1 MADSGT
7 IHFDKTIKVGYLDQY
22 MNVDGN
28 LSIDLYLK
36 KAFVS
41 LYKKET
47 EMNEML
53 DALTNE
59 TDVTKIDRYVRMTSQ
74 IREELESA
82 DFYAIDSK
90 IGRIV
95 SGLGIVK
102 YGLDTMVRQLSGGQK
117 VKIILAKLLLEEPDL
132 LILDEPTNF
141 LDTTHVE
148 WLVKYLKEYK
158 GNFLI
163 VSHNQEFLNDV
174 VNVVMEL
181 ESGKI
186 TKYKGNYQQ
195 YLQKKMLV
203 DADYEKKYLNNATYV
218 KSLLQEYPELKRLLE
233 LKNNSIQRAECEIRK
248 SLYAEKEQIQK
259 IFCDGRKFSGTVGIY
274 MSKGDIH
281 RGGRSVAKVELDNG
295 TILYY
300 KPHSLDKNIK
310 YQELYNYLCRKTGIS
325 CRTVQYLSH
334 DSYGWEE
341 KIENIPCKNESEV
354 EHYYFRMGIH
364 LFLGYALGATD
375 LHGENIIAHG
385 EYPVIIDMETY
396 PGYLKQQSEKD
407 GSSVEEKINKSTE
420 IKLANSVIHT
430 GMLPVLTWGRGNRG
444 VLISAMGTE
453 EKIKTPFKLPVVKD
467 DKTSDIHIEYEP
479 VEMQIKEC
487 IVRLNDQVINAA
499 DYTECI
505 IRGFCRAYMVAM
517 ADKKVE
523 VMLSGFFDGR
533 SRVVLR
539 HTQQYAMYL
548 MASFHP
554 DYMKSRECRKA
565 LLNVIHKEGEL
576 SLIHISEPTRH

>member
-1 MADSGT
+1 MPDFNHYNNAISERIFILS
-7 IHFDKTIKVGYLDQY
+7 IHEQKAK
-22 MNVDGN
+22 GN
-28 LSIDLYLK
+28 L
-36 KAFVS
+36 
-41 LYKKET
+41 
-47 EMNEML
+47 
-53 DALTNE
+53 
-59 TDVTKIDRYVRMTSQ
+59 
-74 IREELESA
+74 
-82 DFYAIDSK
+82 
-90 IGRIV
+90 
-95 SGLGIVK
+95 
-102 YGLDTMVRQLSGGQK
+102 
-117 VKIILAKLLLEEPDL
+117 
-132 LILDEPTNF
+132 
-141 LDTTHVE
+141 
-148 WLVKYLKEYK
+148 K
-158 GNFLI
+158 GNT
-163 VSHNQEFLNDV
+163 SE
-174 VNVVMEL
+174 E
-181 ESGKI
+181 
-186 TKYKGNYQQ
+186 Q
-195 YLQKKMLV
+195 Y
-203 DADYEKKYLNNATYV
+203 DYYEKKYLNNATYI

-325 CRTVQYLSH
+325 CKMVRYLSH

-430 GMLPVLTWGRGNRG
+430 GR
-444 VLISAMGTE
+444 
-453 EKIKTPFKLPVVKD
+453 EKPHF
-467 DKTSDIHIEYEP
+467 
-479 VEMQIKEC
+479 
-487 IVRLNDQVINAA
+487 
-499 DYTECI
+499 
-505 IRGFCRAYMVAM
+505 
-517 ADKKVE
+517 
-523 VMLSGFFDGR
+523 
-533 SRVVLR
+533 
-539 HTQQYAMYL
+539 
-548 MASFHP
+548 
-554 DYMKSRECRKA
+554 
-565 LLNVIHKEGEL
+565 
-576 SLIHISEPTRH
+576 

>member
-1 MADSGT
+1 MLLKLD
-7 IHFDKTIKVGYLDQY
+7 YLCRKNRT
-22 MNVDGN
+22 MF
-28 LSIDLYLK
+28 LK
-36 KAFVS
+36 
-41 LYKKET
+41 
-47 EMNEML
+47 
-53 DALTNE
+53 
-59 TDVTKIDRYVRMTSQ
+59 I
-74 IREELESA
+74 
-82 DFYAIDSK
+82 
-90 IGRIV
+90 
-95 SGLGIVK
+95 
-102 YGLDTMVRQLSGGQK
+102 
-117 VKIILAKLLLEEPDL
+117 
-132 LILDEPTNF
+132 LILDVHRQKNF
-141 LDTTHVE
+141 GN
-148 WLVKYLKEYK
+148 LKGSTPKE
-158 GNFLI
+158 
-163 VSHNQEFLNDV
+163 
-174 VNVVMEL
+174 
-181 ESGKI
+181 
-186 TKYKGNYQQ
+186 Q
-195 YLQKKMLV
+195 Y
-203 DADYEKKYLNNATYV
+203 DYYEKKYLNNATYV

-430 GMLPVLTWGRGNRG
+430 GVLPVLTWGRGNSR

-505 IRGFCRAYMVAM
+505 IRGFCRAYMVTM

-539 HTQQYAMYL
+539 HTQQYAMYPYGFVSSGL
-548 MASFHP
+548 YEVKRMQESSF
-554 DYMKSRECRKA
+554 ECDSQRGG
-565 LLNVIHKEGEL
+565 IFFYERD
-576 SLIHISEPTRH
+576 S